1 MEAITMLHIEAELDP
16 IHAERLTRLQVRL
29 RKPLPDVLAN
39 LIDLGL
45 AKLDQPVSITPSV
58 WEAREH
64 FEREQGRLT
73 EEFDLPPREI
83 AESTW
88 RNPLHQ

>member
-1 MEAITMLHIEAELDP
+1 MHIETELDP
-16 IHAERLTRLQVRL
+16 IHAERLTRLQARL

-58 WEAREH
+58 WEARER

-73 EEFDLPPREI
+73 EEFDLPSREI

-88 RNPLHQ
+88 RNPLDPGPNP